1 MCRNP
6 SFMFKS
12 AICQLCWVKVTMES
26 ARTWSSLIKG
36 RKFSTLCNGTLCS
49 VNGFSHLFLYSC
61 FYLLVVVKLLEIPSV
76 AQFFFAS
83 VKIGFFFLGQNEKF
97 AYLLTGKHVRQ
108 GMLTPW
114 YPLKRKFSFSTSS
127 YFERRYHFFYFWH
140 FWFRVFVGFFF
151 HLNLKLCFNFFLKKK
166 RNPSQDINLF
176 S

>member
-1 MCRNP
+1 
-6 SFMFKS
+6 
-12 AICQLCWVKVTMES
+12 MES

-36 RKFSTLCNGTLCS
+36 RKFSTLCNDTLCS

-83 VKIGFFFLGQNEKF
+83 VKIGFYFLSQNEKF
-97 AYLLTGKHVRQ
+97 AHLLTRKHVRQ

-114 YPLKRKFSFSTSS
+114 YPLERKFSFSTSS
-127 YFERRYHFFYFWH
+127 YFERRYHFFYWH
-140 FWFRVFVGFFF
+140 FWFRILWAFFY
-151 HLNLKLCFNFFLKKK
+151 LNLKLCFNFFLKKR